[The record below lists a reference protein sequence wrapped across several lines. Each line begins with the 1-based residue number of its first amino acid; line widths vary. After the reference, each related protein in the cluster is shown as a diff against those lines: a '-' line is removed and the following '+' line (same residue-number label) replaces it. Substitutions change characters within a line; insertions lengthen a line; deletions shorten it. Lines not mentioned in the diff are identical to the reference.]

1 MHSGFAIRR
10 VSTSP
15 LGRYRHGIITGM
27 ISDQDIE
34 KLKEVFPT
42 LEVTDRLEQKIDNLE
57 GRFDG
62 LETRF
67 DGLETRFDGLEV
79 RFDGLETRFDGL
91 EVRFDGLEEQVG
103 DLRVEVGELHDKF
116 DSMESKIDG
125 LVGLVHASLEEHGAG
140 AAHLVRH
147 DHQIAELA
155 AHVGVTLSS

>member
-1 MHSGFAIRR
+1 
-10 VSTSP
+10 
-15 LGRYRHGIITGM
+15 M

-42 LEVTDRLEQKIDNLE
+42 KDVTERLEKKVDH
-57 GRFDG
+57 
-62 LETRF
+62 LETRL
-67 DGLETRFDGLEV
+67 DGI
-79 RFDGLETRFDGL
+79 
-91 EVRFDGLEEQVG
+91 EEQVG

-140 AAHLVRH
+140 AAHLARH